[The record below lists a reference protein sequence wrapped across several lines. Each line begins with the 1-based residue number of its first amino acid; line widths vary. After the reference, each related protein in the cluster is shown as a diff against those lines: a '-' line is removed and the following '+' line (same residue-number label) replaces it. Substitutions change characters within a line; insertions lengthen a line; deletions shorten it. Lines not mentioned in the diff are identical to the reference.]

1 MFDGDYVVP
10 VLICAMLFVALPW
23 IILHYMSQWRR
34 AKGISIEDEN
44 LLDDLHETAR
54 RLDARLDSIERII
67 AADNP
72 DWKAGA
78 LGSVPADR
86 LTDHGAPRLA
96 ARR

>member
-1 MFDGDYVVP
+1 MEFSEG
-10 VLICAMLFVALPW
+10 FVATVAMVSLFIGLPW

-44 LLDDLHETAR
+44 LLDDLHDTAR

-78 LGSVPADR
+78 LGSVPTDR
-86 LTDHGAPRLA
+86 LTDQASRLT